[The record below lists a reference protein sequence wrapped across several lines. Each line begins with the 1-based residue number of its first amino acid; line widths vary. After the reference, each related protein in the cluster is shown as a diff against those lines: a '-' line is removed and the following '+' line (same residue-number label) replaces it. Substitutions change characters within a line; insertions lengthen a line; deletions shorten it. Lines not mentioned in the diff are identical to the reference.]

1 MTSFPRDILLAYERV
16 DPSSKSTMEAYFEK
30 HAKCTRTFSLDCL
43 FGTFFVE
50 EKTADKIDIITVS
63 QNPES
68 ALSHRQTSL
77 KNFLTAQSP
86 QAPCIQY
93 GSVEFRKRINNY
105 IRFNERFIG
114 KLKKLPLLN
123 VSKTVLAS
131 KLQLVYCCVLICDTN
146 LHFKCSCAVVSGSF
160 RLVFIVKVKFYKIT
174 IKQSADYYS
183 D

>member
-1 MTSFPRDILLAYERV
+1 MPNVPEHLALIVYLEHSLLKKKLLI
-16 DPSSKSTMEAYFEK
+16 KST
-30 HAKCTRTFSLDCL
+30 SLPSY
-43 FGTFFVE
+43 
-50 EKTADKIDIITVS
+50 K
-63 QNPES
+63 NPES

-93 GSVEFRKRINNY
+93 GSVEFRKCINNY